1 MDNQQDKV
9 TCQLML
15 WTWGLACNIRLSLMY
30 SIESSLLLLLNLL
43 EQCFFNLSVDV
54 QLDTILQKQNISVL
68 PLTPV
73 ASVQPTNFF
82 CIATN
87 NCMSL
92 CGFLLSLRA
101 LSG

>member
-1 MDNQQDKV
+1 MYE
-9 TCQLML
+9 
-15 WTWGLACNIRLSLMY
+15 RY
-30 SIESSLLLLLNLL
+30 SIESSLFFLLNLP
-43 EQCFFNLSVDV
+43 EQCFFNLSVDT
-54 QLDTILQKQNISVL
+54 QFDSILQKQNIIVL

-82 CIATN
+82 SIATN